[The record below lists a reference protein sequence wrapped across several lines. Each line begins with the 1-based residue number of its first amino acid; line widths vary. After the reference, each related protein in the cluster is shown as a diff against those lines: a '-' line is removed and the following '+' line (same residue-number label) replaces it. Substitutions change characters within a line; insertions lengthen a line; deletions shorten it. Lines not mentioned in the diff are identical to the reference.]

1 MSQKKP
7 EQAKPCPTMITAMT
21 DNPYYPKRFLTLD
34 SVLKREFG
42 TKVVKIPLNAGL
54 GCPNRD
60 GFKGS
65 GGCIYC
71 SSRLSGEFAGDPK
84 KSLERQFEETKR
96 LYYNKWGITP
106 YIPYLQAGTNTYAP
120 IDVLREIYEAALS
133 LPGAVGLSIATRADC
148 ISEET
153 AELLANFSKR
163 TYLTV
168 ELGLQSSDDKTARI
182 INRCH
187 SFEDFLV
194 GYNRLK
200 ARNIRTCIHIINGL
214 PGEDR
219 SKMLKTAAD
228 AASLE
233 PYEMKIHLLHIISGT
248 PAEGLWRS
256 GKIRPLEKDEYIGIV
271 CDQLELIS
279 PDTAIGRLTG
289 DGDRA
294 TLLAPLWSKDKR
306 SVLNGIDKEMAR
318 RQSIQGIYFRKALPP
333 QFTQE

>member
-1 MSQKKP
+1 MT
-7 EQAKPCPTMITAMT
+7 AAMT

-60 GFKGS
+60 GFKGR

-71 SSRLSGEFAGDPK
+71 SERLSGEFAGDPK
-84 KSLERQFEETKR
+84 KSLERQFEETKK
-96 LYYNKWGITP
+96 LYYNKWGKTP

-120 IDVLREIYEAALS
+120 VSVLKELYEAALS

-148 ISEET
+148 ISEEI
-153 AELLANFSKR
+153 AGLLADFSKR

-168 ELGLQSSDDKTARI
+168 ELGLQSSDDETARI

-214 PGEDR
+214 PGESR
-219 SKMLKTAAD
+219 REMLRTAAD
-228 AASLE
+228 AAALE
-233 PYEMKIHLLHIISGT
+233 PYEMKIHLLHIIRGT
-248 PAEGLWRS
+248 PAEILWQS
-256 GKIRPLEKDEYIGIV
+256 GQIRPLEKDEYIGIV

-279 PDTAIGRLTG
+279 PGTAIGRLTG
-289 DGDRA
+289 DGDRT
-294 TLLAPLWSKDKR
+294 TLLAPLWSRDKR
-306 SVLNGIDKEMAR
+306 SVLNGIDKELAR
-318 RQSIQGIYFRKALPP
+318 RGSIQGIHFCRTFPY
-333 QFTQE
+333 